1 MRLQYPSNIR
11 MIKLPC
17 TGKLEVIHLLKA
29 LEAGADGVYAAGCL
43 EGECHYLKGNLWAKK
58 RVGYVKK
65 LLEEIGV
72 DPGRVEMYNMSSAM
86 GRSSPR
92 PRATSPRASAAWGP
106 TRCVRA
112 TASRPTRSSS
122 ARWAPW
128 PCPTTPTPPQAHD
141 RDLRGGRTLKM
152 ITAERKPFDEIYAM
166 TEGHDKVLVAGCD
179 TCVAVCLTGGE
190 KEAEILAAQLR
201 IKAKEDGRDVQIE
214 HTAAIRQCEWEYLDA
229 IGAKVEEYPLVL
241 SMACGIGVQSMAEKF
256 SPRLVMPAV
265 NTNMLGMPQE
275 HAVWLERCG
284 ACGECV
290 IGETAGICPVVRCS
304 KSLMNGPCGGS
315 HDGKCE
321 VTTPEKEDIECAWA
335 LIWERL
341 RAQGREELMLV
352 NRPPK
357 DWSKGSSGGPRK
369 MVREEAKP
377 V

>member
-1 MRLQYPSNIR
+1 
-11 MIKLPC
+11 
-17 TGKLEVIHLLKA
+17 
-29 LEAGADGVYAAGCL
+29 
-43 EGECHYLKGNLWAKK
+43 
-58 RVGYVKK
+58 
-65 LLEEIGV
+65 
-72 DPGRVEMYNMSSAM
+72 
-86 GRSSPR
+86 
-92 PRATSPRASAAWGP
+92 
-106 TRCVRA
+106 
-112 TASRPTRSSS
+112 
-122 ARWAPW
+122 
-128 PCPTTPTPPQAHD
+128 
-141 RDLRGGRTLKM
+141 M
-152 ITAERKPFDEIYAM
+152 ITAERKPFAEIYGM

-190 KEAEILAAQLR
+190 KEAEILASELR
-201 IKAKEDGRDVQIE
+201 IKAAEDGREVQIE

-241 SMACGIGVQSMAEKF
+241 SMACGIGIQSMAEKF
-256 SPRLVMPAV
+256 APRLVMPAV

-284 ACGECV
+284 ACGDCV
-290 IGETAGICPVVRCS
+290 IDETAGICPVVRCS

-321 VTTPEKEDIECAWA
+321 VTGPEKEEIDCAWA

-341 RAQGREELMLV
+341 KAQGREELMLV

-357 DWSKGSSGGPRK
+357 NWGKSSSGGPRK